1 MHASPLPGHRV
12 SFFMKKIIFIAL
24 FVVLGWLGFSYI
36 SAAWTRGQFTR
47 EVESLLESPRDLT
60 ESSLVPLI
68 LNKAQQFGME
78 LRPEDIQIQIGPSN
92 QETTTSNLLQNKGFR
107 VEVRRLTLQ
116 FEYGQPLLGSIQRYT
131 FYRDRTFASKAA
143 PPTPPPAVSTG
154 IPEN

>member
-1 MHASPLPGHRV
+1 
-12 SFFMKKIIFIAL
+12 MKKIIFITL
-24 FVVLGWLGFSYI
+24 FVVLGWLGYSYA

-116 FEYGQPLLGSIQRYT
+116 FEYGQPFLGSTQRYT
-131 FYRDRTFASKAA
+131 FYRDRTFASQAA
-143 PPTPPPAVSTG
+143 PSIPPPAVSTE